1 MSTSDKLIFAVNEKV
16 IAVNNPDPEVTL
28 LYYLRYTLGLR
39 GTKLGCGEG
48 GCGACTVM
56 LSQYDAQLK
65 TVKHFS
71 VYACI
76 TSICKIH
83 LMNVTTVEGKL
94 FVSAVLIYLGQGWAH
109 FSTRGPLFCS

>member
-1 MSTSDKLIFAVNEKV
+1 MASDDLVFAVNGRIVNV
-16 IAVNNPDPEVTL
+16 INPDPEMTL
-28 LYYLRYTLGLR
+28 LYYLRYNLGLR

-56 LSQYDAQLK
+56 LSQYDSQQN

-76 TSICKIH
+76 TSICKVH
-83 LMNVTTVEGKL
+83 FMNVITVEGKL
-94 FVSAVLIYLGQGWAH
+94 ID
-109 FSTRGPLFCS
+109 R